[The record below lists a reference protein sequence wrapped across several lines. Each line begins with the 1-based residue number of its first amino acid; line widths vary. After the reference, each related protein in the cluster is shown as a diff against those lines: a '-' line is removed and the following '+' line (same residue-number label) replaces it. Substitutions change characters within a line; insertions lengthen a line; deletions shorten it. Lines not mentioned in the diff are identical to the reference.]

1 MIATNKETPKEVMVI
16 LSQYSASKCNTVK
29 SISVKEKYLKKSNCF
44 RETVVETVSSVVLFI
59 LFPEVFQRVYMLWK
73 IINYN
78 YSVT

>member
-59 LFPEVFQRVYMLWK
+59 LFPEVSNVSIGFGRYLIT
-73 IINYN
+73 II
-78 YSVT
+78 V